1 MDSHQ
6 ENYGMSSFPELDNLI
21 DTAQIQAEQ
30 LLDQP
35 ISMDEG
41 MDSKIIIGMTT
52 VGLIGAIAIVSFGL
66 YHCKNTKDMLYNCY
80 RSVAHFINERT
91 N

>member
-41 MDSKIIIGMTT
+41 MDFKIIIGMNSEHRWSHWSYRHC
-52 VGLIGAIAIVSFGL
+52 LIWTLPLQEHEGHAL
-66 YHCKNTKDMLYNCY
+66 
-80 RSVAHFINERT
+80 
-91 N
+91 

>member
-41 MDSKIIIGMTT
+41 IIG
-52 VGLIGAIAIVSFGL
+52 VGYRQEYDILLHLI
-66 YHCKNTKDMLYNCY
+66 K
-80 RSVAHFINERT
+80 
-91 N
+91 